1 LPESRHQAGSRPF
14 RRFNSIDGPRL
25 KCNNG
30 EATALLPSHSDVFHW
45 SAPHLA
51 AAVAARSIVPDH
63 RVLSDLAAEVL
74 HHPPEPALEKV
85 RRAHSALLTGATP
98 RGIALGSV
106 IRLRRGAAGQVIEQ
120 PEEKL

>member
-1 LPESRHQAGSRPF
+1 
-14 RRFNSIDGPRL
+14 
-25 KCNNG
+25 
-30 EATALLPSHSDVFHW
+30 
-45 SAPHLA
+45 
-51 AAVAARSIVPDH
+51 
-63 RVLSDLAAEVL
+63 
-74 HHPPEPALEKV
+74 V